1 MASYLPT
8 YLTSARSTFNA
19 PSASESVTYDYS
31 GQDEILKRQ
40 DEARKLELGRYQQ
53 LYGGDVAGSVASGQR
68 IRDLLASIKSIEPV
82 RIASRS
88 SSADGGGSSS
98 AVEGDREDP
107 APAPQ
112 MLPPNRMRSGVRAK
126 AMSNSI
132 AGNPKGFGNDGRQ
145 LGTQYA

>member
-31 GQDEILKRQ
+31 GQDEIRKRQ
-40 DEARKLELGRYQQ
+40 DEAQQLSMGRYQQ

-68 IRDLLASIKSIEPV
+68 IRDLLSSIKSIEPV

-88 SSADGGGSSS
+88 SSSDGGGSSS
-98 AVEGDREDP
+98 DISGTHDEP
-107 APAPQ
+107 ADAPLG
-112 MLPPNRMRSGVRAK
+112 LPPNRMRSGVRDK